1 MGARSSEA
9 QLSGD
14 LLSMVRHHQ
23 IYRRCR
29 RRRHAVC
36 TCVYSFMCASLH
48 GSFARASER
57 SSERAG
63 RRAGV
68 PLGSCACARVCVC
81 LESPIRMF
89 LRCTAYLFARGLHLH
104 RHELDLRVPFVF
116 RLNGPHETCW
126 ACGPPCDAFTL
137 TRARHHFPEHAD
149 GERRGATTDA
159 RGSHRKG
166 LDDARLKRRPPIGMG
181 PWAFAVGV
189 LREKKTA
196 LGLLG

>member
-1 MGARSSEA
+1 MIKYIAAAAAAAATAAATLCVHAFIHSCVRPYMDRSHE
-9 QLSGD
+9 
-14 LLSMVRHHQ
+14 
-23 IYRRCR
+23 
-29 RRRHAVC
+29 
-36 TCVYSFMCASLH
+36 
-48 GSFARASER
+48 RA
-57 SSERAG
+57 SERAG

-89 LRCTAYLFARGLHLH
+89 LRCIAYLFARGLHLH

-159 RGSHRKG
+159 RGSHQKG
-166 LDDARLKRRPPIGMG
+166 HDARLKRRPPIGMS